1 MKTNTARNVFLIL
14 LGFLA
19 LGAIIGGGTLT
30 ISPTGKLLRMPLYLL
45 EKSPFNNYL
54 IPGIIL
60 FSVFGLAPLL
70 LIFALIKKPIGKFAE
85 TFNFFKDM
93 HWSWTYSIYVAFALI
108 IWLQIEMMFLQTVYW
123 IHTFYMIYAIV
134 LIFVAL
140 LPQIRNIY
148 KKTNTNSKK

>member
-1 MKTNTARNVFLIL
+1 MKTNAARNVFLTL

-19 LGAIIGGGTLT
+19 LGAIIGGGILT

-60 FSVFGLAPLL
+60 FSVLGLAPLL
-70 LIFALIKKPIGKFAE
+70 LIFALLKKPIGKFAE

-108 IWLQIEMMFLQTVYW
+108 IWLQIEMMFLQTVNW

-134 LIFVAL
+134 IIFVAL

-148 KKTNTNSKK
+148 KKTNTNSKN

>member
-1 MKTNTARNVFLIL
+1 MKTNAARNVLLIL

>member
-1 MKTNTARNVFLIL
+1 MKTNTARNVLLIL

-70 LIFALIKKPIGKFAE
+70 LIFALIKNPIGKFAE

>member
-1 MKTNTARNVFLIL
+1 MKTNTARNVLLIL

-70 LIFALIKKPIGKFAE
+70 LIFALLKKPIGKFAE

-148 KKTNTNSKK
+148 KKPNTNSKK

>member
-1 MKTNTARNVFLIL
+1 MKTNTARNVLLIL

-70 LIFALIKKPIGKFAE
+70 LIFALLKKPIGKFAE

-108 IWLQIEMMFLQTVYW
+108 IWLQIEMMFLQTVNW

-134 LIFVAL
+134 IIFVAL

>member
-60 FSVFGLAPLL
+60 FSVFGLAPIL
-70 LIFALIKKPIGKFAE
+70 LIFALLKKPIGKFAE

-134 LIFVAL
+134 IIFVAL

>member
-1 MKTNTARNVFLIL
+1 MKTNTARNVLLIL
-14 LGFLA
+14 LVFLA

>member
-1 MKTNTARNVFLIL
+1 MKTNTARNVLLIL

-134 LIFVAL
+134 IIFVAL

>member
-1 MKTNTARNVFLIL
+1 MKTNTARNVLLIL

-123 IHTFYMIYAIV
+123 IC
-134 LIFVAL
+134 L
-140 LPQIRNIY
+140 LYTSPSPRDR
-148 KKTNTNSKK
+148 TRSRMPSSA

>member
-1 MKTNTARNVFLIL
+1 MKTNTARNVLLIL

-108 IWLQIEMMFLQTVYW
+108 IWLQIEMMFLQTVNW

>member
-1 MKTNTARNVFLIL
+1 MKTNTARNVLLIL

>member
-70 LIFALIKKPIGKFAE
+70 LIFALLKKPIGKFAE

-134 LIFVAL
+134 IIFVAL

>member
-1 MKTNTARNVFLIL
+1 MKTNTTRNVFLIL

-60 FSVFGLAPLL
+60 FSVLGLAPLL
-70 LIFALIKKPIGKFAE
+70 LIFALLQKPTWKFAE

-108 IWLQIEMMFLQTVYW
+108 I
-123 IHTFYMIYAIV
+123 
-134 LIFVAL
+134 
-140 LPQIRNIY
+140 
-148 KKTNTNSKK
+148 

>member
-60 FSVFGLAPLL
+60 F
-70 LIFALIKKPIGKFAE
+70 
-85 TFNFFKDM
+85 
-93 HWSWTYSIYVAFALI
+93 
-108 IWLQIEMMFLQTVYW
+108 
-123 IHTFYMIYAIV
+123 
-134 LIFVAL
+134 
-140 LPQIRNIY
+140 
-148 KKTNTNSKK
+148 

>member
-1 MKTNTARNVFLIL
+1 MKTNAARNVFLTL

-19 LGAIIGGGTLT
+19 LGAIIGGGILT

-60 FSVFGLAPLL
+60 FSVLGLAPLL
-70 LIFALIKKPIGKFAE
+70 LIFALLKKPIGKFAE

-108 IWLQIEMMFLQTVYW
+108 IWLQIEMMFLQTVNW

-134 LIFVAL
+134 IIFVAL
-140 LPQIRNIY
+140 LPQIRNTY
-148 KKTNTNSKK
+148 KKTNTNSKN